1 MHAANTNPNSQ
12 TVIVPPLVIAFI
24 PQLQIAQF
32 KAKKNTYII
41 VSTNKPNWDSFEV
54 NIEAVIITVSV
65 AYSPET
71 KTAEDREDVEVNVF
85 ANASAQK

>member
-1 MHAANTNPNSQ
+1 MHAPYTNPNNHI
-12 TVIVPPLVIAFI
+12 VIVPPPVIAFI

-41 VSTNKPNWDSFEV
+41 VSTNNPNCDNLDV

-65 AYSPET
+65 AYTPET
-71 KTAEDREDVEVNVF
+71 NADDESEEVEVKVC
-85 ANASAQK
+85 AKASAQK